1 MDAGWAWSRRSAS
14 RSADGGHDVRL
25 GAVVVPFHGDEH
37 LGRVGTRRALGR
49 LPPAP
54 APRAHQAGVVDED
67 DLALGGGLALARA
80 EVRERL
86 RARGGSDRRGAGD
99 RALVEHRDRQAVAD
113 RDEVADVDERVDR
126 RDRALLGE
134 TAQECLGGR
143 AVGRRVDAEGS
154 ERTSPGGERRQ
165 LGEWRVPDPGQ
176 HACCSASERRDERRR
191 RGAVRYPFGVNDAAG
206 DRGEAG
212 GHVRV
217 VRESS
222 VRHGRR

>member
-1 MDAGWAWSRRSAS
+1 MKMTS
-14 RSADGGHDVRL
+14 
-25 GAVVVPFHGDEH
+25 P
-37 LGRVGTRRALGR
+37 
-49 LPPAP
+49 
-54 APRAHQAGVVDED
+54 
-67 DLALGGGLALARA
+67 LGGCLALARA

-86 RARGGSDRRGAGD
+86 GAGSETD
-99 RALVEHRDRQAVAD
+99 GRPAGNRALVEHRDRQAVAD

-134 TAQECLGGR
+134 AAQECLGGR

-154 ERTSPGGERRQ
+154 ERTAPGGERRQ
-165 LGEWRVPDPGQ
+165 LGEWRVPDPGEC
-176 HACCSASERRDERRR
+176 AFLLRPERRDERRR